1 MSYTVL
7 SRSFRRQQVH
17 IIANFRTISTTTTPA
32 ASMSKI
38 IVGPSEIKGERI
50 KGAHWKNDNG
60 TAFKNP
66 WSSFNMPTAWS
77 IAKFGY
83 QLATF
88 KDDTVKNAK
97 ALIPHVKP
105 NWGADLPRKD
115 LKATWLGHACTLI
128 EMPAVA
134 SQVKGNNEGQRGV
147 RVLFDPVLGPRMAF
161 WGLGPA
167 RESTPPCEIED
178 IPEIDVI
185 AISHN
190 HYDHLDLPTLTT
202 LLKTQRAKYSS
213 SPVLL
218 LPLNNRHIVSGLP
231 IDKEKVIELD
241 WWEGREIKVDGVGK
255 VRLVCT
261 PCQHSTARYLWDRDN
276 SLWSSWV
283 IQDQSSTESTNS
295 ASVWFGGDTGYCTIH
310 MDIHTGTHPTVTN
323 PKALPQDVCPAFK
336 EIGER
341 LGPFTLGLIP
351 IGAYSPRLVMSPL
364 HAAPVDSVRMFEDTK
379 CKQAIAIHWG
389 TFRMTNERFTEPP
402 EKLEEAMEEAGLETS
417 LFNVCKLGESRSYEV
432 D

>member
-1 MSYTVL
+1 ML
-7 SRSFRRQQVH
+7 
-17 IIANFRTISTTTTPA
+17 AN
-32 ASMSKI
+32 ASLQM
-38 IVGPSEIKGERI
+38 
-50 KGAHWKNDNG
+50 A
-60 TAFKNP
+60 AFK
-66 WSSFNMPTAWS
+66 
-77 IAKFGY
+77 
-83 QLATF
+83 
-88 KDDTVKNAK
+88 DVTVKNAK
-97 ALIPHVKP
+97 TLIPHVKP
-105 NWGADLPRKD
+105 NFGADLPRKD
-115 LKATWLGHACTLI
+115 LKATWLGHACTLV
-128 EMPAVA
+128 EMPVA
-134 SQVKGNNEGQRGV
+134 SQVKGTNEGQRGV
-147 RVLFDPVLGPRMAF
+147 RVLFDPVLGPGMAF
-161 WGLGPA
+161 WGLGPS

-190 HYDHLDLPTLTT
+190 HYDHLDVPTLTT

-231 IDKEKVIELD
+231 IDKENIVELD
-241 WWEGREIKVDGVGK
+241 WWEGREIEVEGVGK

-261 PCQHSTARYLWDRDN
+261 PCQHSTARYPWDRDR

-283 IQDQSSTESTNS
+283 IQDQSSSESTNS
-295 ASVWFGGDTGYCTIH
+295 ASVWFGGDTGYCTVH
-310 MDIHTGTHPTVTN
+310 MDVHAGTHPTITN

-379 CKQAIAIHWG
+379 CKQAMAIHWG
-389 TFRMTNERFTEPP
+389 TFRMTNERFTGPP
-402 EKLEEAMEEAGLETS
+402 EKLKEAMEEAGLETS
-417 LFNVCKLGESRSYEV
+417 LFSTCKLGESRSYKV
-432 D
+432 G

>member
-1 MSYTVL
+1 MNLVL
-7 SRSFRRQQVH
+7 RSVWLSSMALVSFWQATL
-17 IIANFRTISTTTTPA
+17 ANTFLQ
-32 ASMSKI
+32 M
-38 IVGPSEIKGERI
+38 
-50 KGAHWKNDNG
+50 
-60 TAFKNP
+60 
-66 WSSFNMPTAWS
+66 
-77 IAKFGY
+77 
-83 QLATF
+83 ATF
-88 KDDTVKNAK
+88 KDVTVKNAK
-97 ALIPHVKP
+97 TLIPYVKP
-105 NWGADLPRKD
+105 NWGADLPQKD
-115 LKATWLGHACTLI
+115 LKATWLGHACTLV
-128 EMPAVA
+128 EMPVA
-134 SQVKGNNEGQRGV
+134 AYAEGNTEGQRGV
-147 RVLFDPVLGPRMAF
+147 RVLFDPVLGSGMAF

-167 RESTPPCEIED
+167 RESTTPCEIEE
-178 IPEIDVI
+178 IPEIDII

-202 LLKTQRAKYSS
+202 LLKAQRDKYSS

-231 IDKEKVIELD
+231 IDKEKIVELD
-241 WWEGREIKVDGVGK
+241 WWEGREIEVEGVGK

-261 PCQHSTARYLWDRDN
+261 PCQHSTARYPWDRDK

-283 IQDQSSTESTNS
+283 IQDRSSAENTNP
-295 ASVWFGGDTGYCTIH
+295 ASVWFGGDTGYCTMH

-379 CKQAIAIHWG
+379 CEQAIAIHWG

-402 EKLEEAMEEAGLETS
+402 EKLKEAMEEAGLETS
-417 LFNVCKLGESRSYEV
+417 LFNVCKLGESRSYKVE
-432 D
+432 